1 MLIPIVIIIIFIYV
15 VEDDGFFFSETT
27 SGCFLQVMYQSI
39 ICYGIIKKQTST
51 ESNVFVCFIVSF
63 SVFFSVGYKECRSG
77 EYFTYRVAR
86 TKLEGTGMPISIK
99 QDVAGRIGKSSS

>member
-1 MLIPIVIIIIFIYV
+1 MLLKTTV
-15 VEDDGFFFSETT
+15 FFFRNNKRLFSSGDVSEYN
-27 SGCFLQVMYQSI
+27 LLRYN
-39 ICYGIIKKQTST
+39 KKQTST